1 MLVYLGGMM
10 RRSLCAAV
18 LWTMLPL
25 FVGAQTRGAA
35 FTGRVLT
42 DTTHLPLANAE
53 VSLPEL
59 AMRALTN
66 ENGVFRITAIAPGKH
81 QVLVRRIGYALLE
94 ANLDFAENVTIESN
108 VYLSR
113 VTVLDSVVI
122 AEKGHR
128 SDPLLAEFEENR
140 LRGVGHYLTRVQL
153 EKQEGRQ
160 LGSIMS
166 QTPGLS
172 MMNGA
177 GGQAWA
183 SSKHPPST
191 QCGARDTLCLR
202 RERLYYI
209 PQKYEALQGVRRA
222 CYARVYLD
230 RMLMNPGQPADPFD
244 LNTIAPMEIEA
255 IEWYAG
261 VSESPPKY
269 SARSSACGIMV
280 IHTRRG

>member
-1 MLVYLGGMM
+1 M
-10 RRSLCAAV
+10 RRSLFAAV
-18 LWTMLPL
+18 LWTTLPL
-25 FVGAQTRGAA
+25 VIGAQTRGAV

-42 DTTHLPLANAE
+42 DTTHLPLTNAE

-59 AMRALTN
+59 AMSALTN
-66 ENGVFRITAIAPGKH
+66 EKGEFRIAAITPGKH
-81 QVLVRRIGYALLE
+81 QILVRRLGYAQLE
-94 ANLDFAENVTIESN
+94 AQLDFAENEIVESN

-113 VTVLDSVVI
+113 VTILDSVMVEER
-122 AEKGHR
+122 ARR
-128 SDPLLAEFEENR
+128 SDPWLADFEQNR
-140 LRGVGHYLTRVQL
+140 LRGVGHYVTRDQL
-153 EKQEGRQ
+153 EKQDARQ

-166 QTPGLS
+166 QTPGLN
-172 MMNGA
+172 MMNGS
-177 GGQAWA
+177 GGQAWPT
-183 SSKHPPST
+183 SKHPPTT

-202 RERLYYI
+202 RERLFYI
-209 PQKYEALQGVRRA
+209 PQKYEALQGMRRA
-222 CYARVYLD
+222 CYARVYVD

-261 VSESPPKY
+261 VSETPPKY